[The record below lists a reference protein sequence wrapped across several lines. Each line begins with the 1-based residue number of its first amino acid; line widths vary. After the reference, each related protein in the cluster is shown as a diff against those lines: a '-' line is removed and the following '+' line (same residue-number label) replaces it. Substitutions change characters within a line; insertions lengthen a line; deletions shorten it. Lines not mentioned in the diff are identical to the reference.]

1 MQGDL
6 RGFAGTEMTHHN
18 AADDR
23 LQAQT
28 NLRFKA
34 AERALQLVKPGMVV
48 GLGSGP
54 TAALWIR
61 LLGQQVLDGNLAIQA
76 IASSPESEALGRLYG
91 IPFTTIKD
99 CYRLDLTFDDADEI
113 GPRLALIQGGNGSL
127 LRGKIIASATKKYIV
142 VGDRSNAVS
151 RLGSVPLPVEVVPL
165 AEPLVSEAL
174 RELGFTPNLRRN
186 KKYTPFITDE
196 GNCVLDCIGL
206 EIGNP
211 YMVAAEIDAIV
222 GVVEHGLFLDMTDLA
237 LISSGDQII
246 ERTI

>member
-1 MQGDL
+1 
-6 RGFAGTEMTHHN
+6 MTQHN
-18 AADDR
+18 ASDGR
-23 LQAQT
+23 LQRQT
-28 NLRFKA
+28 NLKLKA
-34 AERALQLVKPGMVV
+34 AERALELVKPGMVV

-61 LLGQQVLDGNLAIQA
+61 LLGEQVRDGNLTIQA
-76 IASSPESEALGRLYG
+76 IASSPESEALGRRYG

-142 VGDRSNAVS
+142 VGEQSNAVS
-151 RLGSVPLPVEVVPL
+151 TLGSAPLPVEVVPM
-165 AEPLVSEAL
+165 AAPLVSKAL
-174 RELGFTPNLRRN
+174 RELGFTPKLRRN
-186 KKYTPFITDE
+186 KKRTPFITDE
-196 GNCVLDCIGL
+196 GNYVLDCVGL
-206 EIGNP
+206 QIGNP
-211 YMVAAEIDAIV
+211 HMIAAEINAIV

-237 LISSGDQII
+237 LIRNGDQII

>member
-1 MQGDL
+1 
-6 RGFAGTEMTHHN
+6 MTQHN
-18 AADDR
+18 TSDNR
-23 LQAQT
+23 LQRQA
-28 NLRFKA
+28 NLKLKA
-34 AERALQLVKPGMVV
+34 AERALELVKPGMVV

-61 LLGQQVLDGNLAIQA
+61 LLGEQVRDGDLTIQA
-76 IASSPESEALGRLYG
+76 IASSPESEALGRRCG

-99 CYRLDLTFDDADEI
+99 CYQLDLTFDDADEI

-127 LRGKIIASATKKYIV
+127 LRGKILANATKKYIV
-142 VGDRSNAVS
+142 AGDQSNAVS
-151 RLGSVPLPVEVVPL
+151 KLGSVPLPVEVVPM
-165 AEPLVSEAL
+165 AEPLVSKAL
-174 RELGFTPNLRRN
+174 RELGFTPKLRRN
-186 KKYTPFITDE
+186 KKRTPFITDE

-206 EIGNP
+206 QIGDP
-211 YMVAAEIDAIV
+211 HMIATEIDAIV